1 MKISPQWVREFV
13 DLSVDDQRLAEDLT
27 AAGIAVEGISGSG
40 ADTVFEMEIGT
51 NRPDAMNHYGIAREA
66 AAIYDLRLKEL
77 SAVSSQ
83 LSANPSK
90 ASVKASD
97 MALKRRSS
105 TGRGGAKKKASAAK
119 AASSAASHGAAGS
132 RALSRQ
138 TSGAEALSSSA
149 SYGTTRVVPFPIT
162 VEEPELCPRFS
173 ARVIRGTR
181 IKASPEKIA
190 HRLRLLD
197 QRPISNAVDATNYVL
212 WEMGKPTHVFD
223 MGLLEG
229 GRLIIRRAKDGEKL
243 KTLDGVERTLSS
255 EDLVVAD
262 AKKPVG
268 LAGVMG
274 GFDTMITDRTK
285 NILIESA
292 WWDPVTV
299 RKTSRRHGIHTD
311 ASHRFE
317 RGADFESTVLSCD
330 LVAKLILES
339 GGGELVGG
347 AIDVVSRQMDQ
358 APIVLRLSEV
368 HRILGGNLSAG
379 EIFRILKK
387 LGFGVIPEGQADAKF
402 RVQIPSWR
410 LDVEREI
417 DLLEEIAR
425 VHGYDKF
432 ENTLPAY
439 SGAVVDLP
447 NAAMDVAFRERA
459 LALGYNEAVSLT
471 FISHAAA
478 ETFGFLTEAS
488 AAIAVD
494 HLSASTARLGA
505 APFQSAS
512 GRVLDAATLPI
523 RNEPGLDAASLASG
537 TGRVLELENPLSEEA
552 SVMRTSLAPGML
564 DMLAWNLNRD
574 AEEVRLF
581 EMGRVYEMRSGERV
595 EPQRACLGA
604 TMASVVGSLPAAGRL
619 DISGPLNSPFKP
631 KEGLN
636 GAPLQVEAFR
646 GFKGDVENLLAA
658 FSYRELSFDRKTA
671 GHFHRWRSAR
681 ALMDGAVVAQFGQ
694 IAEEVKA
701 ERKLRQDIFLAE
713 FDLDELHARGLRAV
727 RFAALG
733 KYPAVERDFSF
744 VFSDEV
750 EFEAM
755 RRAVMALGIRE
766 LREFRPVEIF
776 RGGSIGASKYSILL
790 RAKLQSDEGTL
801 RDEQIAQWA
810 EKMVGALK
818 GIGGV
823 QRA

>member
-1 MKISPQWVREFV
+1 MKISPSWVREFV
-13 DLSVDDQRLAEDLT
+13 QLSVDDRRLAEDLT
-27 AAGIAVEGISGSG
+27 GVGIGVEGISENG
-40 ADTVFEMEIGT
+40 ADAVFEMEIGT

-66 AAIYDLRLKEL
+66 AAIYDLPLKEL
-77 SAVSSQ
+77 SGFRLPGSGGAGAKAQSSFK
-83 LSANPSK
+83 S
-90 ASVKASD
+90 SD
-97 MALKRRSS
+97 AALKRRSS
-105 TGRGGAKKKASAAK
+105 TVRRAVKKASAAK
-119 AASSAASHGAAGS
+119 AASSRTSHG
-132 RALSRQ
+132 
-138 TSGAEALSSSA
+138 TTEVVPFPGASSS
-149 SYGTTRVVPFPIT
+149 GVVSSKNSGREIFPIT

-173 ARVIRGTR
+173 ARVIRGTA

-223 MGLLEG
+223 MDLLEG
-229 GRLIIRRAKDGEKL
+229 GRLIIRRAKNGEKL

-255 EDLVVAD
+255 DDLVVAD

-274 GFDTMITDRTK
+274 GFDTMITDKTK

-292 WWDPVTV
+292 WWDPGVV
-299 RKTSRRHGIHTD
+299 RKMSRRHGIHTD

-330 LVAKLILES
+330 LVAKIILES
-339 GGGELVGG
+339 GGGESVGG

-368 HRILGGNLSAG
+368 HRILGGNLTTR

-387 LGFGVIPEGQADAKF
+387 LGFGLIPEGQADAQI

-417 DLLEEIAR
+417 DVIEEIAR
-425 VHGYDKF
+425 LHGYDKF

-439 SGAVVDLP
+439 SGAVVEPP
-447 NAAMDVAFRERA
+447 NAAMDATFRERA

-478 ETFGFLTEAS
+478 ETFGFFAGLEVGAS
-488 AAIAVD
+488 AAKAAD
-494 HLSASTARLGA
+494 NFEPSTARIKA
-505 APFQSAS
+505 APLQS
-512 GRVLDAATLPI
+512 T
-523 RNEPGLDAASLASG
+523 

-574 AEEVRLF
+574 AEDVRLF
-581 EMGRVYEMRSGERV
+581 EMGRVYEMRGGEPV
-595 EPQRACLGA
+595 EPARACLGA
-604 TMASVVGSLPAAGRL
+604 TLTAVKSALPAGGVIDVSKGEHAAAA
-619 DISGPLNSPFKP
+619 
-631 KEGLN
+631 E
-636 GAPLQVEAFR
+636 VFR
-646 GFKGDVENLLAA
+646 SFKGDVENLLAA
-658 FSYRELSFDRKTA
+658 FACRELSFDRETA
-671 GHFHRWRSAR
+671 EYFHPGRSAR

-694 IAEEVKA
+694 VAEEVKA
-701 ERKLRQDIFLAE
+701 ERKLRQDVFLAE
-713 FDLDELHARGLRAV
+713 FDLEVLHGLGLRQV

-744 VFSDEV
+744 VFSDDV

-755 RRAVMALGIRE
+755 RRAVMGLGIPE
-766 LREFRPVEIF
+766 LREFKPVEIF
-776 RGGSIGASKYSILL
+776 RGGSIEAIHYSILL

-801 RDEQIAQWA
+801 RDEQIAQCS
-810 EKMVGALK
+810 EKIVGALK
-818 GIGGV
+818 NIGGV

>member
-1 MKISPQWVREFV
+1 MKISPSWVRAFV
-13 DLSVDDQRLAEDLT
+13 QLSVDDRRLAEDLT
-27 AAGIAVEGISGSG
+27 GVGIGVEGISGSG
-40 ADTVFEMEIGT
+40 ADAVFEMEIGT

-66 AAIYDLRLKEL
+66 AAIYDLPLKEL
-77 SAVSSQ
+77 SGFRLPGSGAGAKAQSSFK
-83 LSANPSK
+83 S
-90 ASVKASD
+90 SD
-97 MALKRRSS
+97 AALKRRSS
-105 TGRGGAKKKASAAK
+105 TVRRAGKKAPAAK
-119 AASSAASHGAAGS
+119 AASSRTSHG
-132 RALSRQ
+132 
-138 TSGAEALSSSA
+138 
-149 SYGTTRVVPFPIT
+149 TTGVVAFPIT

-173 ARVIRGTR
+173 ARVIRGTA

-223 MGLLEG
+223 MDLLEG
-229 GRLIIRRAKDGEKL
+229 GRLIIRRAQEGEKL

-274 GFDTMITDRTK
+274 GFDTMITDKTK
-285 NILIESA
+285 NIVIESA
-292 WWDPVTV
+292 WWDPGTV
-299 RKTSRRHGIHTD
+299 RKMSRRHGIHTD

-368 HRILGGNLSAG
+368 HRILGGNLTTR
-379 EIFRILKK
+379 EISRILKK
-387 LGFGVIPEGQADAKF
+387 LGFGLIPEGQADAQI

-417 DLLEEIAR
+417 DVIEEIAR
-425 VHGYDKF
+425 LHGYDKF

-439 SGAVVDLP
+439 SGAVVEPP
-447 NAAMDVAFRERA
+447 NAAMDATFRERA

-478 ETFGFLTEAS
+478 ETFS
-488 AAIAVD
+488 
-494 HLSASTARLGA
+494 SGA
-505 APFQSAS
+505 A
-512 GRVLDAATLPI
+512 
-523 RNEPGLDAASLASG
+523 
-537 TGRVLELENPLSEEA
+537 VLELENPLSEEA

-564 DMLAWNLNRD
+564 DMLVWNLNRD
-574 AEEVRLF
+574 AEDVRLF

-595 EPQRACLGA
+595 EPARACVGA
-604 TMASVVGSLPAAGRL
+604 TLAAVKSALPIAGVLDVSKGEQAA
-619 DISGPLNSPFKP
+619 
-631 KEGLN
+631 
-636 GAPLQVEAFR
+636 AAEAFR
-646 GFKGDVENLLAA
+646 CFKGDVENLLAA
-658 FSYRELSFDRKTA
+658 FAYRELSFDRETA
-671 GHFHRWRSAR
+671 EYFHPGRSAR

-694 IAEEVKA
+694 IADEVKA
-701 ERKLRQDIFLAE
+701 ARKLRQDVFLAE
-713 FDLDELHARGLRAV
+713 IDLEVLHGLGLRQV

-744 VFSDEV
+744 VFSDDV

-755 RRAVMALGIRE
+755 RRAVMGLGIPE
-766 LREFRPVEIF
+766 LREFKPVEIF
-776 RGGSIGASKYSILL
+776 SGGSIEAGRYSILL

-801 RDEQIAQWA
+801 RDEQIGQWS
-810 EKMVGALK
+810 KKIIGALK
-818 GIGGV
+818 NIGGL